1 MQKASRFSQFGSV
14 CSLKRTWQTTALA
27 FNAIKKLRLAGV
39 ACLMAFVTS
48 FVSTRAAAQADP
60 NKVLKYAFEI
70 AETGFDPAQ
79 ISDWYSSIV
88 NEQIF
93 DTPLR
98 YDYLARPLKMK
109 PNVLEA
115 LPEIS
120 ADGTVY
126 TLRFR
131 KGIYF
136 ADDAAFGGKKR
147 ELVANDLVYTMK
159 RLFDPKVKSPNLYFL
174 DGKIAGMEP
183 LKKKAKETGKFD
195 FDMASEGFELVDR
208 YTLKIKLLQADYNF
222 SYLLA
227 SVNSSAIVAREVVE
241 KYADDIMAHPVGTGP
256 YRLTAWKRS
265 SRIILEANPNFR
277 EMIFDDE
284 PPAEDAVK
292 QAIAMKLKG
301 KRLPM
306 IGRIEIYPIEE
317 EQPRWL
323 AFLNKEHDFIDRVP
337 NDYAN
342 HAFPG
347 NKLAA
352 YLSKDG
358 IQMDRQPGLEV
369 TYAYFAMENPVVGGY
384 TPEKVAL
391 RRAVVLG
398 YNTDDEI
405 RIIRKNQ
412 AVPAQSPVGPGAFG
426 FEPDFRT
433 TANEFDP
440 ARARGLLDMFGYLDR
455 DGDGYR
461 ENPDGSK
468 LELELATTPTQRDK
482 QFDELW
488 KKSMDAIG
496 IKMRIK
502 KARWPELLKESRA
515 GKLMM
520 WQLGWSGPYP
530 DAEAFFV
537 MLYGPNSGQANHAR
551 FKNAEFDRLFEK
563 ARMTPPSPE
572 RMAIYRDMNRLFL
585 VNAPWKL
592 GGNRMLTDLSHP
604 WLIGHTR
611 HPVNRATF
619 RYLDIDLEMQSKLKK

>member
-1 MQKASRFSQFGSV
+1 MLHPWTTNTAACCAIFLATAFSAS
-14 CSLKRTWQTTALA
+14 AL
-27 FNAIKKLRLAGV
+27 
-39 ACLMAFVTS
+39 
-48 FVSTRAAAQADP
+48 AQADP
-60 NKVLKYAFEI
+60 NKVLKYAFEV

-79 ISDWYSSIV
+79 IADWYSTVI

-93 DTPLR
+93 DAPLK
-98 YDYLARPLKMK
+98 YDYLARPVKMK

-115 LPEIS
+115 MPEIS
-120 ADGTVY
+120 ADGTTY

-136 ADDAAFGGKKR
+136 SDDAAFAGQKR
-147 ELVANDLVYTMK
+147 ELVAADLAYSMK

-183 LKKKAKETGKFD
+183 LKQKAKATGSFD
-195 FDMASEGFELVDR
+195 YDMPTEGFELVDR
-208 YTLKIKLLQADYNF
+208 HTLKIKLLQSDYNF
-222 SYLLA
+222 LYLLA
-227 SVNSSAIVAREVVE
+227 SMNSAAIVAREVIE
-241 KYADDIMAHPVGTGP
+241 KYANDVMAHPVGTGP
-256 YRLTAWKRS
+256 YRLSAWKRS
-265 SRIILEANPNFR
+265 SRIVLEANPNFR
-277 EMIFDDE
+277 EEFYDAE
-284 PPAEDAVK
+284 PPADDAEK
-292 QAIAMKLKG
+292 QAIAARMKG
-301 KRLPM
+301 KRIPM
-306 IGRIEIYPIEE
+306 IGRIEIYPVEE
-317 EQPRWL
+317 DQPRWL

-337 NDYAN
+337 NDFSN

-352 YLSKDG
+352 YLSKEG
-358 IQMDRQPGLEV
+358 IRMDRQPGLEL
-369 TYAYFAMENPVVGGY
+369 TYAYFAMENPMVGGY
-384 TPEKVAL
+384 SPEKIAL
-391 RRAVVLG
+391 RRAIVLG
-398 YNTDDEI
+398 YNTDEEI
-405 RIIRKNQ
+405 RVIRKNQ

-426 FEPDFRT
+426 FESDFRT
-433 TANEFDP
+433 SANEFDP
-440 ARARGLLDMFGYLDR
+440 ARARGLLDMFGFVDR

-461 ENPDGSK
+461 ENPDGTK

-496 IKMRIK
+496 IKLRIK
-502 KARWPELLKESRA
+502 KARWPDLLKESRA

-520 WQLGWSGPYP
+520 WQLGWTGSYP

-563 ARMTPPSPE
+563 ARGTPHGPE
-572 RMAIYRDMNRLFL
+572 RVTIYREMNRLFL

-604 WLIGHTR
+604 WVIGHTR
-611 HPVNRATF
+611 HPVNRATL
-619 RYLDIDLEMQSKLKK
+619 RYLDIDLDLQSKLKK

>member
-1 MQKASRFSQFGSV
+1 M
-14 CSLKRTWQTTALA
+14 
-27 FNAIKKLRLAGV
+27 LRWLRC
-39 ACLMAFVTS
+39 CL
-48 FVSTRAAAQADP
+48 FVSIFVSLQTLAAESRHADP
-60 NKVLKYAFEI
+60 NKVLHYAFEV

-98 YDYLARPLKMK
+98 YDYLARPVKLK
-109 PNVLEA
+109 PNVLAA

-147 ELVANDLVYTMK
+147 ELVAADLAYTMK
-159 RLFDPKVKSPNLYFL
+159 RLYDPKVKSPNLYFL

-183 LKKKAKETGKFD
+183 LKKKAKDTGAFD
-195 FDMASEGFELVDR
+195 YDMATEGFELVDR
-208 YTLKIKLLQADYNF
+208 YTLKIKLQYADYNF
-222 SYLLA
+222 TYLLA
-227 SVNSSAIVAREVVE
+227 SVNSSAIVAREVIE
-241 KYADDIMAHPVGTGP
+241 KYADDIMAHPVGSGP
-256 YRLTAWKRS
+256 YRLAAWKRS
-265 SRIILEANPNFR
+265 SRIVLEANPNFR
-277 EMIFDDE
+277 EEYFDAE
-284 PPAEDAVK
+284 PPTDDAEK
-292 QAIAMKLKG
+292 QAIAAKMKG
-301 KRLPM
+301 KRIPQ
-306 IGRIEIYPIEE
+306 IGRIEISPVEE
-317 EQPRWL
+317 DQPRWL

-337 NDYAN
+337 NEFAN

-352 YLSKDG
+352 YLSKEG
-358 IQMDRQPGLEV
+358 VQMDRQPGLEV
-369 TYAYFAMENPVVGGY
+369 TYAYFAMENPVVGGNA
-384 TPEKVAL
+384 PEKVAL

-398 YNTDDEI
+398 FDTNEEI

-412 AVPAQSPVGPGAFG
+412 AVPAQTPVAPGAFG
-426 FEPDFRT
+426 FEENFRT
-433 TANEFDP
+433 TANDFDP
-440 ARARGLLDMFGYLDR
+440 ARARALLDMFGYVDR

-468 LELELATTPTQRDK
+468 LELELATAPTQRDK

-496 IKMRIK
+496 IKLRIK
-502 KARWPELLKESRA
+502 KARWPDLLKESRA

-520 WQLGWSGPYP
+520 WQLGWGGPYP

-563 ARMTPPSPE
+563 ARGTPPSPE
-572 RMAIYRDMNRLFL
+572 RVAIYREMSRLFL

-592 GGNRMLTDLSHP
+592 GGHRVLTDLSHP

-611 HPVNRATF
+611 HPVNRATL
-619 RYLDIDLEMQSKLKK
+619 RYLDIDLDLQSRMKK

>member
-1 MQKASRFSQFGSV
+1 MHHQRVAS
-14 CSLKRTWQTTALA
+14 WLA
-27 FNAIKKLRLAGV
+27 ICAVFV
-39 ACLMAFVTS
+39 AASSCLQAT
-48 FVSTRAAAQADP
+48 AQADP
-60 NKVLKYAFEI
+60 NKVLKYAFEV

-98 YDYLARPLKMK
+98 YDYLARPVKLK

-115 LPEIS
+115 MPDIS

-126 TLRFR
+126 TLRFL

-136 ADDAAFGGKKR
+136 ADDPAFGGKKR
-147 ELVANDLVYTMK
+147 ELVAADLVYTMK
-159 RLFDPKVKSPNLYFL
+159 RLFDPKFKSPNLYFL

-183 LKKKAKETGKFD
+183 LKKKAKESGSFD
-195 FDMASEGFELVDR
+195 YDMATEGFELLDR
-208 YTLKIKLLQADYNF
+208 YTLKIKLLNADYNF
-222 SYLLA
+222 LYLLA

-241 KYADDIMAHPVGTGP
+241 KYADDVMAHPVGTGP
-256 YRLTAWKRS
+256 YRLAAWKRS
-265 SRIILEANPNFR
+265 SRIVLEANANFR
-277 EMIFDDE
+277 EMVFDGE
-284 PPAEDAVK
+284 PPVGDVEK
-292 QAIAMKLKG
+292 QAIAARLKG

-306 IGRIEIYPIEE
+306 IGRIEIVPVEE

-337 NDYAN
+337 NDFAN

-352 YLSKDG
+352 YLSKEG

-384 TPEKVAL
+384 TPEKIAL
-391 RRAVVLG
+391 RRAIVLG
-398 YNTDDEI
+398 FNTDEEI

-412 AVPAQSPVGPGAFG
+412 AVPAQSPIGPGAFG
-426 FEPDFRT
+426 YEENFRT
-433 TANEFDP
+433 TANDFDP
-440 ARARGLLDMFGYLDR
+440 ARARGLLDMVGYVDR

-496 IKMRIK
+496 IKLRIK
-502 KARWPELLKESRA
+502 KARWPDLLKESRA

-520 WQLGWSGPYP
+520 WQLGWGGPYP

-551 FKNAEFDRLFEK
+551 FQNAEFDRLFEK
-563 ARMTPPSPE
+563 ARGTPPSPE
-572 RMAIYRDMNRLFL
+572 RVAIYREMNRLFL

-592 GGNRMLTDLSHP
+592 GGHRMLTDLSHP

-611 HPVNRATF
+611 HPVNRATL
-619 RYLDIDLEMQSKLKK
+619 RYLDIDLEMQRKFKK

>member
-1 MQKASRFSQFGSV
+1 M
-14 CSLKRTWQTTALA
+14 
-27 FNAIKKLRLAGV
+27 LRWLRC
-39 ACLMAFVTS
+39 CL
-48 FVSTRAAAQADP
+48 FVSIFVSLQTLAAESRHADP
-60 NKVLKYAFEI
+60 NKVLHYAFEV

-98 YDYLARPLKMK
+98 YDYLARPVKLK
-109 PNVLEA
+109 PNVLAA

-147 ELVANDLVYTMK
+147 ELVAADLAYTMK
-159 RLFDPKVKSPNLYFL
+159 RLYDPKVKSPNLYFL

-183 LKKKAKETGKFD
+183 LKKKAKDTGAFD
-195 FDMASEGFELVDR
+195 YDMATEGFELVDR
-208 YTLKIKLLQADYNF
+208 YTLKIKLQYADYNF
-222 SYLLA
+222 TYLLA
-227 SVNSSAIVAREVVE
+227 SVNSSAIVAREVIE
-241 KYADDIMAHPVGTGP
+241 KYADDIMAHPVGSGP
-256 YRLTAWKRS
+256 YRLAAWKRS
-265 SRIILEANPNFR
+265 SRIVLEANPNFR
-277 EMIFDDE
+277 EEYFDAE
-284 PPAEDAVK
+284 PPTDDAEK
-292 QAIAMKLKG
+292 QAIAAKMKG
-301 KRLPM
+301 KRIPQ
-306 IGRIEIYPIEE
+306 IGRIEISPVEE
-317 EQPRWL
+317 DQPRWL

-337 NDYAN
+337 NEFAN

-352 YLSKDG
+352 YLSKEG
-358 IQMDRQPGLEV
+358 VQMDRQPGLEV
-369 TYAYFAMENPVVGGY
+369 TYAYFAMENPVVGGNA
-384 TPEKVAL
+384 PEKVAL

-398 YNTDDEI
+398 FDTNEEI

-412 AVPAQSPVGPGAFG
+412 AVPAQTPVAPGAFG
-426 FEPDFRT
+426 FEENFRT
-433 TANEFDP
+433 TANDFDP
-440 ARARGLLDMFGYLDR
+440 ARARALLDMFGYVDR

-468 LELELATTPTQRDK
+468 LELELATAPTQRDK

-496 IKMRIK
+496 IKLRIK
-502 KARWPELLKESRA
+502 KARWPDLLKESRA

-520 WQLGWSGPYP
+520 WQLGWGGPYP

-563 ARMTPPSPE
+563 ARGTPPSPE
-572 RMAIYRDMNRLFL
+572 RVAIYREMSRLFL

-592 GGNRMLTDLSHP
+592 GGHRVLTDLSHP
-604 WLIGHTR
+604 WVIGHTR
-611 HPVNRATF
+611 HPVNRATL
-619 RYLDIDLEMQSKLKK
+619 RYLDIDLDLQSRMKK

>member
-1 MQKASRFSQFGSV
+1 M
-14 CSLKRTWQTTALA
+14 
-27 FNAIKKLRLAGV
+27 LRWLRC
-39 ACLMAFVTS
+39 CL
-48 FVSTRAAAQADP
+48 FVSIFVSLPTLAAESRHADP
-60 NKVLKYAFEI
+60 NKVLHYAFEV

-98 YDYLARPLKMK
+98 YDYLARPVKLK
-109 PNVLEA
+109 PNVLAA

-147 ELVANDLVYTMK
+147 ELVAADLAYTMK
-159 RLFDPKVKSPNLYFL
+159 RLYDPKVKSPNLYFL

-183 LKKKAKETGKFD
+183 LKKKAKDTGAFD
-195 FDMASEGFELVDR
+195 YDMATEGFELVDR
-208 YTLKIKLLQADYNF
+208 YTLKIKLQYADYNF
-222 SYLLA
+222 TYLLA
-227 SVNSSAIVAREVVE
+227 SVNSSAIVAREVIE
-241 KYADDIMAHPVGTGP
+241 KYADDIMAHPVGSGP
-256 YRLTAWKRS
+256 YRLAAWKRS
-265 SRIILEANPNFR
+265 SRIVLEANPNFR
-277 EMIFDDE
+277 EEYFDAE
-284 PPAEDAVK
+284 PPTDDAEK
-292 QAIAMKLKG
+292 LAIAAKMKG
-301 KRLPM
+301 KRIPQ
-306 IGRIEIYPIEE
+306 IGRIEISPVEE
-317 EQPRWL
+317 DQPRWL

-337 NDYAN
+337 NEFAN

-352 YLSKDG
+352 YLSKEG
-358 IQMDRQPGLEV
+358 VQMDRQPGLEV
-369 TYAYFAMENPVVGGY
+369 TYAYFAMENPVVGGNA
-384 TPEKVAL
+384 PEKVAL

-398 YNTDDEI
+398 FDTNEEI

-412 AVPAQSPVGPGAFG
+412 AVPAQTPVAPGAFG
-426 FEPDFRT
+426 FEENFRT
-433 TANEFDP
+433 TANDFDP
-440 ARARGLLDMFGYLDR
+440 ARARALLDMFGYVDR

-468 LELELATTPTQRDK
+468 LELELATAPTQRDK

-496 IKMRIK
+496 IKLRIK
-502 KARWPELLKESRA
+502 KARWPDLLKESRA

-520 WQLGWSGPYP
+520 WQLGWGGPYP

-563 ARMTPPSPE
+563 ARGTPPSPE
-572 RMAIYRDMNRLFL
+572 RVAIYREMSRLFL

-592 GGNRMLTDLSHP
+592 GGHRVLTDLSHP

-611 HPVNRATF
+611 HPVNRATL
-619 RYLDIDLEMQSKLKK
+619 RYLDIDLDLQSRMKK

>member
-1 MQKASRFSQFGSV
+1 M
-14 CSLKRTWQTTALA
+14 
-27 FNAIKKLRLAGV
+27 LRWLRC
-39 ACLMAFVTS
+39 CL
-48 FVSTRAAAQADP
+48 FVSIFVSLPTLAAESRHADP
-60 NKVLKYAFEI
+60 NKVLHYAFEV

-98 YDYLARPLKMK
+98 YDYLARPVKLK
-109 PNVLEA
+109 PNVLAA

-147 ELVANDLVYTMK
+147 ELVAADLAYTMK
-159 RLFDPKVKSPNLYFL
+159 RLYDPKVKSPNLYFL

-183 LKKKAKETGKFD
+183 LKKKAKDTGAFD
-195 FDMASEGFELVDR
+195 YDMATEGFELVDR
-208 YTLKIKLLQADYNF
+208 YTLKIKLQYADYNF
-222 SYLLA
+222 TYLLA
-227 SVNSSAIVAREVVE
+227 SVNSSAIVAREVIE
-241 KYADDIMAHPVGTGP
+241 KYADDIMAHPVGSGP
-256 YRLTAWKRS
+256 YRLAAWKRS
-265 SRIILEANPNFR
+265 SRIVLEANPNFR
-277 EMIFDDE
+277 EEYFDAE
-284 PPAEDAVK
+284 PPTDDAEK
-292 QAIAMKLKG
+292 QAIAAKMKG
-301 KRLPM
+301 KRIPQ
-306 IGRIEIYPIEE
+306 IGRIEISPVEE
-317 EQPRWL
+317 DQPRWL

-337 NDYAN
+337 NEFAN

-352 YLSKDG
+352 YLSKEG
-358 IQMDRQPGLEV
+358 VQMDRQPGLEV
-369 TYAYFAMENPVVGGY
+369 TYAYFAMENPVVGGNA
-384 TPEKVAL
+384 PEKVAL

-398 YNTDDEI
+398 FDTNEEI

-412 AVPAQSPVGPGAFG
+412 AVPAQTPVAPGAFG
-426 FEPDFRT
+426 FEENFRT
-433 TANEFDP
+433 TANDFDP
-440 ARARGLLDMFGYLDR
+440 ARARALLDMFGYVDR

-468 LELELATTPTQRDK
+468 LELELATAPTQRDK

-496 IKMRIK
+496 IKLRIK
-502 KARWPELLKESRA
+502 KARWPDLLKESRA

-520 WQLGWSGPYP
+520 WQLGWGGPYP

-563 ARMTPPSPE
+563 ARGTPPSPE
-572 RMAIYRDMNRLFL
+572 RVAIYREMSRLFL

-592 GGNRMLTDLSHP
+592 GGHRVLTDLSHP

-611 HPVNRATF
+611 HPVNRATL
-619 RYLDIDLEMQSKLKK
+619 RYLDIDLDLQSRMKK

>member
-1 MQKASRFSQFGSV
+1 MLDGKAAMWFIYCAVF
-14 CSLKRTWQTTALA
+14 LAATA
-27 FNAIKKLRLAGV
+27 
-39 ACLMAFVTS
+39 S
-48 FVSTRAAAQADP
+48 SAAYSQADP
-60 NKVLKYAFEI
+60 NKVLKYAFEV

-98 YDYLARPLKMK
+98 YDYLARPVKMK

-115 LPEIS
+115 MPEIS

-136 ADDAAFGGKKR
+136 ADDPAFGGTKR
-147 ELVANDLVYTMK
+147 ELVASDLAYTMK
-159 RLFDPKVKSPNLYFL
+159 RLYDPKMKSPNLYIL

-183 LKKKAKETGKFD
+183 LKKKAKESGGFD
-195 FDMASEGFELVDR
+195 YDMASEGFELLDR
-208 YTLKIKLLQADYNF
+208 YTLKIKLLQSDYNF
-222 SYLLA
+222 LYLLA
-227 SVNSSAIVAREVVE
+227 SLNCSAIVAREVIE

-265 SRIILEANPNFR
+265 ARIVLEANPYFR
-277 EMIFDDE
+277 EEVYDAE
-284 PPAEDAVK
+284 PPADDVEK
-292 QAIAMKLKG
+292 QAIALRMKG
-301 KRLPM
+301 KRIPM
-306 IGRIEIYPIEE
+306 IGRIEISPVEE

-337 NDYAN
+337 NDFAN

-352 YLSKDG
+352 YLSREG
-358 IQMDRQPGLEV
+358 IQMDRQPGLEL

-384 TPEKVAL
+384 TPEKIAL
-391 RRAVVLG
+391 RRAIVLA
-398 YNTDDEI
+398 YNTEEEI
-405 RIIRKNQ
+405 RVIRKNQ

-426 FEPDFRT
+426 FEGNFRT
-433 TANEFDP
+433 TANDFDP
-440 ARARGLLDMFGYLDR
+440 ARARGLLDMFGYVDR

-468 LELELATTPTQRDK
+468 LELEIATTPTQRDK

-496 IKMRIK
+496 IKLRIK
-502 KARWPELLKESRA
+502 KARWPDLLKESRA

-520 WQLGWSGPYP
+520 WQLGWGGIYP

-537 MLYGPNSGQANHAR
+537 MLYGPNSGQANHSR

-563 ARMTPPSPE
+563 ARGTPPSPE
-572 RMAIYRDMNRLFL
+572 RVAIYREMNRIFL

-592 GGNRMLTDLSHP
+592 GSNRMLTDLSHP
-604 WLIGHTR
+604 WVIGHTR
-611 HPVNRATF
+611 HPVNRATL
-619 RYLDIDLEMQSKLKK
+619 RYLDIDLELQRKLKK

>member
-1 MQKASRFSQFGSV
+1 MANLVVCCAVVLTLLTSTHIAAS
-14 CSLKRTWQTTALA
+14 A
-27 FNAIKKLRLAGV
+27 
-39 ACLMAFVTS
+39 
-48 FVSTRAAAQADP
+48 ADP
-60 NKVLKYAFEI
+60 IRHADPAKVLKYAFEI
-70 AETGFDPAQ
+70 SETGFDPAQ
-79 ISDWYSSIV
+79 ISDWYSSVV

-93 DTPLR
+93 DTPLK
-98 YDYLARPLKMK
+98 YDYLARPVKMK
-109 PNVLEA
+109 PGVLEA
-115 LPEIS
+115 MPEIS
-120 ADGTVY
+120 VDGTVY

-131 KGIYF
+131 RGIYF

-147 ELVANDLVYTMK
+147 ELVAADLAYSMK
-159 RLFDPKVKSPNLYFL
+159 RLYDPKVKSPNLYFL

-183 LKKKAKETGKFD
+183 LKKKAKESGAFD
-195 FDMASEGFELVDR
+195 YEMASDGFELVDR

-222 SYLLA
+222 LYLLA
-227 SVNSSAIVAREVVE
+227 SVNASAIVAREVVE
-241 KYADDIMAHPVGTGP
+241 KYSDDIMAHPVGTGP
-256 YRLTAWKRS
+256 YLLAAWKRS
-265 SRIILEANPNFR
+265 SRIVLEANPNFR
-277 EMIFDDE
+277 EEYFDAE
-284 PPAEDAVK
+284 PPTDDAEK
-292 QAIAMKLKG
+292 QAIAA
-301 KRLPM
+301 RLGGRRIPM

-337 NDYAN
+337 NDFSN

-347 NKLAA
+347 NKLAG
-352 YLSKDG
+352 YLSKEG
-358 IQMDRQPGLEV
+358 VQMDRQPGLEV

-384 TPEKVAL
+384 SPEKIAL

-398 YNTDDEI
+398 FNTDEEI

-412 AVPAQSPVGPGAFG
+412 AVPAHSPVGPGAFG
-426 FEPDFRT
+426 HESTFRT
-433 TANEFDP
+433 TANDYDP
-440 ARARGLLDMFGYLDR
+440 ARARGLLDMVGYVDR

-468 LELELATTPTQRDK
+468 LELEIATTPSQRDK

-502 KARWPELLKESRA
+502 KARWPDLLKESRA

-551 FKNAEFDRLFEK
+551 FRNADFDRLFEK
-563 ARMTPPSPE
+563 ARGIAPGAE
-572 RMAIYRDMNRLFL
+572 RVAIYREMNRLFL

-592 GGNRMLTDLSHP
+592 GGHRMLTDLAHP
-604 WLIGHTR
+604 WVIGHTR
-611 HPVNRATF
+611 HPVNRATL
-619 RYLDIDLEMQSKLKK
+619 RYLDIDLDMQRRLKK

>member
-1 MQKASRFSQFGSV
+1 M
-14 CSLKRTWQTTALA
+14 
-27 FNAIKKLRLAGV
+27 LRWLRC
-39 ACLMAFVTS
+39 CL
-48 FVSTRAAAQADP
+48 FVSIFVSLQTLAAESRHADP
-60 NKVLKYAFEI
+60 NKVLHYAFEV

-98 YDYLARPLKMK
+98 YDYLARPVKLK
-109 PNVLEA
+109 PNVLAA

-147 ELVANDLVYTMK
+147 ELVAADLAYTMK
-159 RLFDPKVKSPNLYFL
+159 RLYDPKVKSPNLYFL

-183 LKKKAKETGKFD
+183 LKKKAKDTGAFD
-195 FDMASEGFELVDR
+195 YDMATEGFELVDR
-208 YTLKIKLLQADYNF
+208 YTLKIKLQYADYNF
-222 SYLLA
+222 TYLLA
-227 SVNSSAIVAREVVE
+227 SVNSSAIVAREVIE
-241 KYADDIMAHPVGTGP
+241 KYADDIMAHPVGSGP
-256 YRLTAWKRS
+256 YRLAAWKRS
-265 SRIILEANPNFR
+265 SRIVLEANLNFR
-277 EMIFDDE
+277 EEYFDAE
-284 PPAEDAVK
+284 PPTDDAEK
-292 QAIAMKLKG
+292 QAIAAKMKG
-301 KRLPM
+301 KRIPQ
-306 IGRIEIYPIEE
+306 IGRIEISPVEE
-317 EQPRWL
+317 DQPRWL

-337 NDYAN
+337 NEFAN

-352 YLSKDG
+352 YLSKEG
-358 IQMDRQPGLEV
+358 VQMDRQPGLEV
-369 TYAYFAMENPVVGGY
+369 TYAYFAMENPVVGGNA
-384 TPEKVAL
+384 PEKVAL

-398 YNTDDEI
+398 FDTNEEI

-412 AVPAQSPVGPGAFG
+412 AVPAQTPVAPGAFG
-426 FEPDFRT
+426 FEENFRT
-433 TANEFDP
+433 TANDFDP
-440 ARARGLLDMFGYLDR
+440 ARARALLDMFGYVDR

-468 LELELATTPTQRDK
+468 LELELATAPTQRDK

-496 IKMRIK
+496 IKLRIK
-502 KARWPELLKESRA
+502 KARWPDLLKESRA

-520 WQLGWSGPYP
+520 WQLGWGGPYP

-563 ARMTPPSPE
+563 ARGTPPSPE
-572 RMAIYRDMNRLFL
+572 RVAIYREMSRLFL

-592 GGNRMLTDLSHP
+592 GGHRVLTDLSHP
-604 WLIGHTR
+604 WVIGHTR
-611 HPVNRATF
+611 HPVNRATL
-619 RYLDIDLEMQSKLKK
+619 RYLDIDLDLQSRMKK

>member
-1 MQKASRFSQFGSV
+1 MHHQRVAS
-14 CSLKRTWQTTALA
+14 WLA
-27 FNAIKKLRLAGV
+27 ICAVFV
-39 ACLMAFVTS
+39 AASSCLQAT
-48 FVSTRAAAQADP
+48 AQADP
-60 NKVLKYAFEI
+60 NKVLKYAFEV

-98 YDYLARPLKMK
+98 YDYLARPVKLK

-115 LPEIS
+115 MPDIS

-126 TLRFR
+126 TLRFL

-147 ELVANDLVYTMK
+147 ELVAADLVYTMK
-159 RLFDPKVKSPNLYFL
+159 RLFDPKFKSPNLYFL

-183 LKKKAKETGKFD
+183 LKKKAKESGSFD
-195 FDMASEGFELVDR
+195 YDMATEGFELLDR
-208 YTLKIKLLQADYNF
+208 YTLKIKLLNADYNF
-222 SYLLA
+222 LYLLA

-241 KYADDIMAHPVGTGP
+241 KYADDVMAHPVGTGP
-256 YRLTAWKRS
+256 YRLAAWKRS
-265 SRIILEANPNFR
+265 SRIVLEANANFR
-277 EMIFDDE
+277 EMVFDGE
-284 PPAEDAVK
+284 PPVGDVEK
-292 QAIAMKLKG
+292 QAIAARLKG
-301 KRLPM
+301 KRIPM
-306 IGRIEIYPIEE
+306 IGRIEIAPVEE

-337 NDYAN
+337 NDFAN

-352 YLSKDG
+352 YLSKEG

-384 TPEKVAL
+384 TPEKIAL
-391 RRAVVLG
+391 RRAIVLG
-398 YNTDDEI
+398 FNTDEEI

-412 AVPAQSPVGPGAFG
+412 AVPAQSPIGPGAFG
-426 FEPDFRT
+426 YEENFRT
-433 TANEFDP
+433 SANEFDP
-440 ARARGLLDMFGYLDR
+440 ARARGLLDMVGYVDR

-496 IKMRIK
+496 IKLRIK
-502 KARWPELLKESRA
+502 KARWPDLLKESRA

-520 WQLGWSGPYP
+520 WQLAWGGPYP

-551 FKNAEFDRLFEK
+551 FQNAEFDRLFEK
-563 ARMTPPSPE
+563 ARGTPPSPE
-572 RMAIYRDMNRLFL
+572 RVAIYREMNRLFL

-592 GGNRMLTDLSHP
+592 GGHRMLTDLSHP

-611 HPVNRATF
+611 HPVNRATL
-619 RYLDIDLEMQSKLKK
+619 RYLDIDLEMQRKLKK